1 VWLGRAAALAWPRG
15 RTEAEL
21 SYSLAEAVA
30 GSQLFRQAAARK
42 SGAGAAAAAGFDRFD
57 GSLLRGVRRLT
68 SRNAVG
74 PTNKEMRWGWG
85 LLTEGRDGLVREGK
99 PEQGKRT
106 RTNKGPEM
114 KGTFLMR

>member
-1 VWLGRAAALAWPRG
+1 MLCSCGLAERALAWPRG

-74 PTNKEMRWGWG
+74 PTNRGQRW
-85 LLTEGRDGLVREGK
+85 TCPIGK
-99 PEQGKRT
+99 T
-106 RTNKGPEM
+106 
-114 KGTFLMR
+114 GTG